1 MAILIMITIDVI
13 SVARYNKGPYFTIPV
28 KEYKDGGTKE
38 YIGFGYKVIDYNQI
52 QGRRDKEIGFL
63 NLKYNIEPID
73 MKDIDL
79 AIEFTDNEEEAY
91 KTYYKKFIRIE
102 STLEYIDLEN
112 NGIIIG
118 YNDEGGKYTFKISCT
133 MASDKEEL
141 VNINV
146 QEKVY
151 VIGTVTDYQF
161 ETSEKPGKLI
171 LSNCFASR

>member
-1 MAILIMITIDVI
+1 
-13 SVARYNKGPYFTIPV
+13 
-28 KEYKDGGTKE
+28 
-38 YIGFGYKVIDYNQI
+38 
-52 QGRRDKEIGFL
+52 
-63 NLKYNIEPID
+63 
-73 MKDIDL
+73 
-79 AIEFTDNEEEAY
+79 
-91 KTYYKKFIRIE
+91 
-102 STLEYIDLEN
+102 
-112 NGIIIG
+112 
-118 YNDEGGKYTFKISCT
+118 

>member
-1 MAILIMITIDVI
+1 
-13 SVARYNKGPYFTIPV
+13 
-28 KEYKDGGTKE
+28 
-38 YIGFGYKVIDYNQI
+38 
-52 QGRRDKEIGFL
+52 
-63 NLKYNIEPID
+63 

-79 AIEFTDNEEEAY
+79 AIEFTDNEEDAY